1 MRERRGFL
9 VASPEPVD
17 EPRSVDEQVDKPVDE
32 PLDFLDFYLV
42 N

>member
-17 EPRSVDEQVDKPVDE
+17 EPRSVDEQVDE
-32 PLDFLDFYLV
+32 MLGFLDFYLV